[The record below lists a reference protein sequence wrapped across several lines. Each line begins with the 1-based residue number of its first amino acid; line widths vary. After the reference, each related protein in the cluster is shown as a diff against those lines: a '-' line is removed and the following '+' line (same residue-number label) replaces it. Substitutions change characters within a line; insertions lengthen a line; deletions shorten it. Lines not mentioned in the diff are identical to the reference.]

1 LFTNKFVPKI
11 ISLLECVNDPLVEFF
26 CFLIQIN
33 VSLKKI
39 KSFTQKICQLFD
51 NIIFVSE
58 GGHGHGCHLA
68 FLIRFQ
74 RKNNFMALT
83 LKVLFRKIVAKIHK
97 CCICMRQRYT
107 EVKVGNYLMF
117 MFSPPKRSQG
127 KNVCLNLL
135 IVFYLI

>member
-1 LFTNKFVPKI
+1 MLRFQSLGYNKGNLRIFLGLVCKWHHTYYNIFESPFPLTKFVYKQI
-11 ISLLECVNDPLVEFF
+11 CTKNYFAFGVCEWSFGWIF

-51 NIIFVSE
+51 NIVFVSE

-83 LKVLFRKIVAKIHK
+83 LKVLFRKIVAKIH
-97 CCICMRQRYT
+97 
-107 EVKVGNYLMF
+107 
-117 MFSPPKRSQG
+117 
-127 KNVCLNLL
+127 
-135 IVFYLI
+135 